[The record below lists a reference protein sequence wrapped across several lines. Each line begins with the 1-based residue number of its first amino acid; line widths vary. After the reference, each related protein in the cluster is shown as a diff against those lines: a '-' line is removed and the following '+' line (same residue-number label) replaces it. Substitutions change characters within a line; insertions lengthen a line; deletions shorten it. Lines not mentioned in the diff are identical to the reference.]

1 MHGNLKVS
9 FWGVKSGEF
18 SHCDYP
24 ISNVLFL
31 PRKMRSI
38 LRTWCIVATV
48 MKRFAV
54 SERVRTGD
62 FPLRHANELD
72 LSQILCASG
81 KAEGSGCR

>member
-1 MHGNLKVS
+1 M
-9 FWGVKSGEF
+9 E
-18 SHCDYP
+18 
-24 ISNVLFL
+24 
-31 PRKMRSI
+31 
-38 LRTWCIVATV
+38 
-48 MKRFAV
+48 RFAV